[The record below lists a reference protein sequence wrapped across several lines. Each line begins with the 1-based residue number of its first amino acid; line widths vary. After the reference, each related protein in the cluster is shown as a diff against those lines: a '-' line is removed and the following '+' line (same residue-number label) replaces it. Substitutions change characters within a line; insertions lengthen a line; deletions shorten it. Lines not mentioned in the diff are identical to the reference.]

1 MTGIDK
7 IAFKSKKKVSKAI
20 VKRYSNNQKMPKKAL
35 KFNTNNQI

>member
-1 MTGIDK
+1 MNNIVLK
-7 IAFKSKKKVSKAI
+7 YKKKLVKAI